1 MTDSGGMTTKTMAST
16 KLSVNLNK
24 IALLRNARGADF
36 PNVLKFAKLCVDS
49 GTHGLTIHPRP
60 DQRHATYQDVRV
72 LSEYTDTLDDVEFNI
87 EGYPTEDFL
96 DVVIRARPDQCTL
109 VPDAPDQIT
118 SDHGWDVA
126 TNMEQLQTVISRLK
140 SHDIRTSIFLDPD
153 PDLVTGAAQTGTDRI
168 ELYTEDYVKSFGT
181 ERQEQVF
188 ELYRETAEA
197 AQREGLGV
205 NAGHDLNQ
213 ENLALFL
220 TIPDILEVSIGHALT
235 VESLLEGFETTVR
248 NYVKIVESS

>member
-1 MTDSGGMTTKTMAST
+1 MAST

-36 PNVLKFAKLCVDS
+36 PNVLKFAELCVGS
-49 GTHGLTIHPRP
+49 GTHGLTVHPRP

-72 LSEYTDTLDDVEFNI
+72 LSEYTNSLDDIEFNI

-96 DVVIRARPDQCTL
+96 DVVIQARPDQCTL

-126 TNMEQLQTVISRLK
+126 THMEQLQAVISRLQ
-140 SHDIRTSIFLDPD
+140 SHGIRTSIFLDPD
-153 PDLVTGAAQTGTDRI
+153 PDLVAGAAQTGTERI
-168 ELYTEDYVKSFGT
+168 ELYTEDYAKSFGT
-181 ERQEQVF
+181 ERQEQVL
-188 ELYRETAEA
+188 EQYRVTAQA
-197 AQREGLGV
+197 AQRVGLQV

-213 ENLALFL
+213 ENLPLFL
-220 TIPDILEVSIGHALT
+220 TIPGILEVSIGHAIT
-235 VESLLEGFETTVR
+235 VESLLEGFELTVR